1 MQLPFKQSFII
12 LSLLVLFY
20 SCTSK
25 QPETIRIGVLYG
37 PSAVSFLPMME
48 HDSVI
53 DGKKIEITIMKEP
66 QQVQALMMQ
75 GKLDFA
81 ILPTLMAAN
90 LYNKGVEYQ
99 MLACPVWGTL
109 YILTNDTI
117 QTIQGLKG
125 RTISVLGQGA
135 TPDVLLRRVL
145 DEHGITNAKPDY
157 TFTTHAEIAQALLMH
172 KTSIAVVS
180 EPIVSNLM
188 SKDSSIHIV
197 SKLTCEDKVNSTDRD
212 LFVQTAFL
220 VSRRF
225 SVANKALVDKI
236 SKSYASSCTTC
247 NEQPESTAKLM
258 LKYKLAT
265 DEAVARR
272 SLPLCNIHYVEASSI
287 NDKIFRFLNIFYQFN
302 PKCLGDKMPDQGFVY
317 R

>member
-12 LSLLVLFY
+12 LSILAVFF

-48 HDSVI
+48 HDTVL
-53 DGKKIEITIMKEP
+53 DGKKIEITILKEP

-117 QTIQGLKG
+117 QTLQGLKG

-145 DEHGITNAKPDY
+145 TENGISNAKPDY

-172 KTSIAVVS
+172 KTSLAVVS

-197 SKLTCEDKVNSTDRD
+197 SKLSCEDKDNSADRD

-220 VSRRF
+220 VSKRF
-225 SVANKALVDKI
+225 SAANKELTATI
-236 SKSYASSCTTC
+236 SRTYAASCASC
-247 NEQPESTAKLM
+247 YQQPENTAKLM

-265 DEAVARR
+265 DLAVAQR
-272 SLPLCNIHYVEASSI
+272 SLPLCNIHYVEASAI
-287 NDKIFRFLNIFYQFN
+287 NDKIYRFLTIFYQFN
-302 PKCLGDKMPDQGFVY
+302 PQSIGNKMPDQGFVY